1 MSPMQPI
8 ALTKDKPSPNEPSS
22 PKKNEDT
29 IKVSFI
35 TSNDFDLNLDTIE
48 RNLIG
53 TPELTTLCNDDV
65 GTSQALV
72 TKTSTS

>member
-1 MSPMQPI
+1 MPKQS
-8 ALTKDKPSPNEPSS
+8 LRKPVPSS
-22 PKKNEDT
+22 PKKNDDT

-48 RNLIG
+48 RNFIG

-65 GTSQALV
+65 GTCKVGSPIR
-72 TKTSTS
+72 